1 MVSSSCWYLSE
12 LDFAS
17 TKLGLYLG
25 IISSDRTELYFIGIV
40 FNYVGC
46 FILGLLVVH
55 VCELVG
61 LDLLGIGFVA
71 IGDAYKMGALSGVSS
86 LCLENGDFD

>member
-12 LDFAS
+12 FDFAS

-25 IISSDRTELYFIGIV
+25 IINSDRTELYFIGSV
-40 FNYVGC
+40 LNYVGC
-46 FILGLLVVH
+46 LILGLLAVH
-55 VCELVG
+55 VYVLVG

-71 IGDAYKMGALSGVSS
+71 IGEAYKIGALSGVSS
-86 LCLENGDFD
+86 LCFENGDLD